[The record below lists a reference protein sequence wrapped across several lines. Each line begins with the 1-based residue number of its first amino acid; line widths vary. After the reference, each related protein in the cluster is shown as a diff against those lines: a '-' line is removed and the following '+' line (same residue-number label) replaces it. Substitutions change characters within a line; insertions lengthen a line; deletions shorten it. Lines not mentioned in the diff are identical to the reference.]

1 MSSYARG
8 LLPRVTV
15 LQFQGSNCMRRVILS
30 IVVAACL
37 GGVHVAGAQ
46 STQGAVARE
55 PGKVSAVQTLD
66 ITAAITAIDAKT
78 RAITLKGPKG
88 NEKTVVAGPEV
99 KNFDKLKVGDQV
111 NVQFVESLVIE
122 LKKGSE
128 AVVGRTEKAGAARAP
143 DGSPAGVLGRQV
155 QVVGEVTALD
165 AATQMVTVRGPKQT
179 VDMKFADPEQF
190 KRVAVGDKIQA
201 TYTEAAAIAVKPAK

>member
-1 MSSYARG
+1 
-8 LLPRVTV
+8 
-15 LQFQGSNCMRRVILS
+15 MRRVILS

-111 NVQFVESLVIE
+111 ELQYVEALTVE
-122 LKKGSE
+122 LKKGAGLVVQRKEESA
-128 AVVGRTEKAGAARAP
+128 AVGAKPAAQPAGAM
-143 DGSPAGVLGRQV
+143 GRQV
-155 QVVGEVTALD
+155 TAVADVIATD
-165 AATQMVTVRGPKQT
+165 AARQMITLRGPQRT
-179 VDMKFADPEQF
+179 AEVRVRDPEQF
-190 KRVAVGDKIQA
+190 KLIAKGDQVEVTYTQAVAV
-201 TYTEAAAIAVKPAK
+201 AVEPVAKK